1 MLEKEITFDK
11 FIRGLLIFAGI
22 VCIILFINYLE
33 SVLTP
38 FFIAWFIAYLIY
50 PVVHFFQYKLHLHS
64 RILSILVTLAIVG
77 TIVYAFCA
85 FTFPQVASEVTLFKD
100 STMKFIS
107 SGSNNKSISPQV
119 EKFITEQARLINWDK
134 VITQKNVISVIREAV
149 PKVWDVVYQT
159 ANVLITF
166 ISSCIAI
173 LYLFFI
179 LCDYEKLSSGVM
191 KLFPKKNRK
200 FFVTLSEDLQRGMNR
215 YFRGQAIIALCV
227 GILFSVGF
235 VIIHFPLAIPLGL
248 FIGALSFVPYLH
260 ALGLIPAV
268 LFSLIKAA
276 DTGQNFWVVLLSA
289 LAVFLVVQIIQDT
302 ILTPRIM
309 GNAMGLPPFLI
320 LLALSVWGYLLG
332 IIGMIIALPVT
343 TLIISYYRRYITK
356 DIPLPPPDET
366 PSETV

>member
-1 MLEKEITFDK
+1 MLEKEITFDR

-22 VCIILFINYLE
+22 VCIILFINYLQ
-33 SVLTP
+33 SVLVP
-38 FFIAWFIAYLIY
+38 FFVAWFIAYLIY
-50 PVVHFFQYKLHLHS
+50 PVVHFLQFRLHLRS
-64 RILSILVTLAIVG
+64 RILSIFVTLALVG
-77 TIVYAFCA
+77 GLVYGFCA
-85 FTFPQVASEVTLFKD
+85 FTFPQVASEVELFKE
-100 STMKFIS
+100 STMKFLS
-107 SGSNNKSISPQV
+107 NGSNNKSISPQV

-134 VITQKNVISVIREAV
+134 IVTQKNIISVVREAV
-149 PKVWDVVYQT
+149 PKVWDVIYQT
-159 ANVLITF
+159 ANILITF

-179 LCDYEKLSSGVM
+179 LCDYEKLSNGVM
-191 KLFPKKNRK
+191 KLFPRKNRK
-200 FFVTLSEDLQRGMNR
+200 FFVTLFDDLQRGMNS
-215 YFRGQAIIALCV
+215 YFRGQALIALCV
-227 GILFSVGF
+227 GILFSIGF
-235 VIIHFPLAIPLGL
+235 VIIGFPLAIPLGL

-260 ALGLIPAV
+260 ALGLIPAI
-268 LFSLIKAA
+268 LFSLLKAA

-343 TLIISYYRRYITK
+343 TLIISYYRRYVTK
-356 DIPLPPPDET
+356 DLPLPSNET
-366 PSETV
+366 SSE